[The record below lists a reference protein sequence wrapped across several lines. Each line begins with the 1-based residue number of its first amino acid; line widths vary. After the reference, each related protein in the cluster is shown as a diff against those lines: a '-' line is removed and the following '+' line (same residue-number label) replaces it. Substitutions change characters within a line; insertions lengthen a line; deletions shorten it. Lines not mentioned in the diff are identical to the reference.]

1 MEAVKCEAFL
11 AAAELGSLTATAELL
26 GYTQSG
32 VTRMIG
38 TLEEELGFPLFLR
51 SKKGVQLTENGKLM
65 LPLLREVVRAH
76 HNAEQLSA
84 EIGGV
89 SKGSLTIG
97 CYYSISAL
105 WMPEILTAFRARYP
119 GVTVRMQEGGNL
131 EMARWLNERS
141 VDCCFGAQMHGDK
154 YDWLPVFRDELVAWL
169 PRGHELAEA
178 DAFPL
183 MRLQNEPFIHTSP
196 NHDTD
201 QDRLLEQL
209 DAAGNLRFALG
220 AAYDEAAARALL
232 AELGLGD
239 AGGKR
244 VRDWSGGMKR
254 RLALARA
261 LLAPSDALA
270 LDEPFTGLD
279 ADNRAAAQRCVARAA
294 REKIVLLV
302 SHEDDALAGA
312 EVRLQ

>member
-154 YDWLPVFRDELVAWL
+154 YDCLSRRIGRV
-169 PRGHELAEA
+169 
-178 DAFPL
+178 
-183 MRLQNEPFIHTSP
+183 
-196 NHDTD
+196 
-201 QDRLLEQL
+201 
-209 DAAGNLRFALG
+209 
-220 AAYDEAAARALL
+220 AAARTRAGRGGCLSAYAL
-232 AELGLGD
+232 AERAVHPHL
-239 AGGKR
+239 AQSR
-244 VRDWSGGMKR
+244 HRSG
-254 RLALARA
+254 
-261 LLAPSDALA
+261 P
-270 LDEPFTGLD
+270 P
-279 ADNRAAAQRCVARAA
+279 ARAA
-294 REKIVLLV
+294 RPAPADLLY
-302 SHEDDALAGA
+302 DARRLHDLQHGRGGARRQLQPAAHLA
-312 EVRLQ
+312 

>member
-154 YDWLPVFRDELVAWL
+154 YDWLPVFRDELVA
-169 PRGHELAEA
+169 
-178 DAFPL
+178 
-183 MRLQNEPFIHTSP
+183 
-196 NHDTD
+196 
-201 QDRLLEQL
+201 
-209 DAAGNLRFALG
+209 
-220 AAYDEAAARALL
+220 
-232 AELGLGD
+232 
-239 AGGKR
+239 
-244 VRDWSGGMKR
+244 
-254 RLALARA
+254 
-261 LLAPSDALA
+261 
-270 LDEPFTGLD
+270 
-279 ADNRAAAQRCVARAA
+279 
-294 REKIVLLV
+294 
-302 SHEDDALAGA
+302 
-312 EVRLQ
+312 